1 MTNRSW
7 RIALGAV
14 AALCSFL
21 LVQPDVQAIPV
32 LAIVIGGVNVVAAF
46 LKAPDDAPAG

>member
-1 MTNRSW
+1 MSNRSW

-21 LVQPDVQAIPV
+21 LVQPQVQEISL
-32 LAIVIGGVNVVAAF
+32 LAIAIGAVNVVVAF
-46 LKAPDDAPAG
+46 LKAPEDTP